1 MTEEVKKRSPQGPN
15 IHLLYADPLPYVLL
29 PPLPPLHLHNPLSY
43 IPYILAY
50 LFPSTPTQPTFTAA
64 FHPESRSCHVDVSN
78 GGGDGLW
85 FKGFF
90 GKGTLSRSEPTWFVR
105 ARRAVGEIG
114 QDEHLTSEEI
124 TARRR
129 AARQDFKKER
139 EKAEQKERERILR
152 EERGEAPPLPEDDKE
167 SESEVDEEAI
177 EQEKDA
183 YTYPT
188 DTNGTLINL
197 EHLQLTLPESLFLAH
212 ALGTLTILDPHT
224 SRSIPQ
230 SQLLPLFRRAYNPV
244 LGGVM
249 PPDDPFMLNY
259 VVYHHFRSLGWVV
272 KPGVKFAVDYLLYRR
287 GPVFSHAEFA
297 IMIIPSYAH
306 PSYEGDV
313 ERKRKESRPWHL
325 LHSTNRVCSQVKK
338 TVILCF
344 VEVPPVGS
352 EVGGER
358 LEETLRRY
366 KVREVSIRRW
376 QPSRNRD

>member
-1 MTEEVKKRSPQGPN
+1 MTEEVKKRIPQGPN
-15 IHLLYADPLPYVLL
+15 IHLLYADPLPYTLL

-43 IPYILAY
+43 IPYIIAY
-50 LFPSTPTQPTFTAA
+50 LFPSTPTQPAFTAT

-78 GGGDGLW
+78 GGDGLW

-114 QDEHLTSEEI
+114 QDEQLTSEEI

-129 AARQDFKKER
+129 AARQEFKKER

-152 EERGEAPPLPEDDKE
+152 EERGEVPLPEDEDE
-167 SESEVDEEAI
+167 EEEEVDEEAI

-188 DTNGTLINL
+188 DSNGNLINL
-197 EHLQLTLPESLFLAH
+197 ERLQLTLPESLFLAH
-212 ALGTLTILDPHT
+212 SLGTLTILDPST
-224 SRSIPQ
+224 SAPIPR
-230 SQLLPLFRRAYNPV
+230 SQLLPLFRTAYSPRV
-244 LGGVM
+244 AGVM

-297 IMIIPSYAH
+297 IMIIPSYSH

-313 ERKRKESRPWHL
+313 ERKKKERRPWHV

-338 TVILCF
+338 TVISCY

-352 EVGGER
+352 EVEG
-358 LEETLRRY
+358 ETLGEVLGRY